1 MDKAV
6 AYTQSS
12 SKDEAFENAKSQ
24 ITEEYIAKFNVK
36 ADISYDKDAGKIHA
50 TGKGFELTLEF
61 TDSETQITAKMGMLL
76 KPFKGKVIETI
87 ERKLTKYV

>member
-12 SKDEAFENAKSQ
+12 NKEEAFENAKAQ

-36 ADISYDKDAGKIHA
+36 ADITTDKEAGTIKA
-50 TGKGFELTLEF
+50 SGKGFDLTLQF
-61 TDSETQITAKMGMLL
+61 TDSETQITAKMGILL

>member
-6 AYTQSS
+6 PFTQSAN
-12 SKDEAFENAKSQ
+12 KAEAFENAKGQ
-24 ITEEYIAKFNVK
+24 ITPEYIAKFNVK
-36 ADISYDKDAGKIHA
+36 ADITYESDEIIAK
-50 TGKGFELTLEF
+50 GKGFELTLKF

>member
-12 SKDEAFENAKSQ
+12 NKDEAFENAKAQ

-36 ADISYDKDAGKIHA
+36 ADISYDKDAGTIKA
-50 TGKGFELTLEF
+50 SGKGFDLSLQF

-87 ERKLTKYV
+87 ERKLTKHV